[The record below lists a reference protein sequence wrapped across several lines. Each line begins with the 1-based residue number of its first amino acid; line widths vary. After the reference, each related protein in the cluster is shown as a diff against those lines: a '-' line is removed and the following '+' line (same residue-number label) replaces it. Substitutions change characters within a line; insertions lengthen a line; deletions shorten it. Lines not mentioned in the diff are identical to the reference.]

1 MHVLS
6 SPLFQNRAMILFVFK
21 MQDMHSSNLSG
32 IHNITSFSKCRA
44 LLPQG
49 YLVNRLAATN
59 QNASPAQGE
68 ARPLKAALRSLWE
81 VPARQRGS
89 DSAQWE
95 VGGAVRTRAEG
106 HAQPAPLQHIRTRPA
121 PCGPPSSAGLG
132 C

>member
-81 VPARQRGS
+81 VPAAAREEVTQPSGKWEGRSERGPRAMPS
-89 DSAQWE
+89 LLPFSTSAPDPPP
-95 VGGAVRTRAEG
+95 A
-106 HAQPAPLQHIRTRPA
+106 APLPRQD
-121 PCGPPSSAGLG
+121 
-132 C
+132 